1 MDTKKQFA
9 FTRPG
14 YVGQAH
20 LVVKDLGQVSRF
32 YQDIIGLSVIDKS
45 ASGEVLGVNGL
56 PLLTLTT
63 STGAEKAPATAAG
76 LFHTAFLLPS
86 RNALADWLAHVAHN
100 NIRLEG
106 ASDHLVSEAIYLSDP
121 EGNGIEVYR
130 DRQPDEWNY
139 QLDGTVEMAT
149 KGLDL
154 QALYESAGKT
164 PFRQAAEGAAIG
176 HIHLQVGALPQADA
190 FYQDVLGL
198 KIMARYPG
206 ASFFG
211 YGAYHHHVAANIWNS
226 RGAETR
232 KENMTGLSGYSL
244 KFNEKETLDTA
255 LAALDRLEIPT
266 ERQSDGIAVKDPWG
280 IGLKLSA

>member
-1 MDTKKQFA
+1 MNTEKQFA

-20 LVVKDLGQVSRF
+20 LVVKDLSRVSRF
-32 YQDIIGLSVIDKS
+32 YQTIIGLSVIEKS

-63 STGAEKAPATAAG
+63 SSDAEKAPATAAG
-76 LFHTAFLLPS
+76 LFHTAFLLPN

-100 NIRLEG
+100 NIQLEG

-139 QLDGTVEMAT
+139 QADGTVEMAT
-149 KGLDL
+149 KRLDL
-154 QALYESAGKT
+154 QALYDSASQT
-164 PFRQAAEGAAIG
+164 PFRQAAEGTAIG

-226 RGAETR
+226 RGAVTR
-232 KENMTGLSGYSL
+232 EENMTGLSGYSL
-244 KFNEKETLDTA
+244 KFNEKDTLDRA
-255 LAALDRLEIPT
+255 LVALDRLEIPT

>member
-1 MDTKKQFA
+1 MTQETQFA

-20 LVVKDLGQVSRF
+20 LVVRDLAQVSGF
-32 YQDIIGLSVIDKS
+32 YQNIIGLSAIEKS
-45 ASGEVLGVNGL
+45 ASGEILGVNGV

-63 STGAEKAPATAAG
+63 SGNAAEAPRNAAG
-76 LFHTAFLLPS
+76 LFHTAFLMPS
-86 RNALADWLAHVAHN
+86 RADLAQWLAHVARN
-100 NIRLEG
+100 NIQLQG

-130 DRQPDEWNY
+130 DRQPDEWSY
-139 QLDGTVEMAT
+139 QTDGTVSMST
-149 KGLDL
+149 LRLDL
-154 QALYESAGKT
+154 QALYDSAPQT
-164 PFRQAAEGAAIG
+164 PFQKAAEGTAIG

-226 RGAETR
+226 KGAQAR
-232 KENMTGLSGYSL
+232 SENMTGLSGYSL
-244 KFNEKETLDTA
+244 KFNEKETLDKA
-255 LAALDRLEIPT
+255 LAALDRLEIAT
-266 ERQSDGIAVKDPWG
+266 ERQSDGVAVKDPWG